1 MNFIGGAMMIGMV
14 FGAGV
19 TASKS
24 GSVESSLRDKIG
36 QIQLKTTEMSDKMK
50 KLAETEGK
58 LKEDALLDT
67 TNACKAIQNLKD
79 ASDEEVS
86 EYFYNEK
93 QVSIYGIIFVMSVSL
108 FLLSK
113 LLLPKWKDIKN
124 L

>member
-1 MNFIGGAMMIGMV
+1 MNFIGGAMMVGMV

-36 QIQLKTTEMSDKMK
+36 QIQLKTTEMSNSMK
-50 KLAETEGK
+50 QLASREGT
-58 LKEDALLDT
+58 LKETAALDA
-67 TNACKAIQNLKD
+67 TNSCTAIQKLKD

>member
-1 MNFIGGAMMIGMV
+1 MNFIGGAMMIGMI

-24 GSVESSLRDKIG
+24 GSVESSLREKIG
-36 QIQLKTTEMSDKMK
+36 QIQTKTKNMSDNLNI
-50 KLAETEGK
+50 LATSVGK
-58 LKEDALLDT
+58 QQEQAAIAANTAIKEIM
-67 TNACKAIQNLKD
+67 AIKD

-86 EYFYNEK
+86 EYFNNEK
-93 QVSIYGIIFVMSVSL
+93 KISIYGIIFVMSVSL

-113 LLLPKWKDIKN
+113 LLLPTWKDIKN